1 MKSMEELK
9 VLDFSNVFIA
19 SFFTDDRRC
28 SHPNREHTLL
38 YLCSGEL
45 EIDQYGKKTVMRK
58 GECAFM
64 RRDNRMIL
72 KKHASED
79 NPYRSVVLKFSHRFL
94 RDFYT
99 KMAKDALPQ
108 YAERD
113 RSSLYILPA
122 ERPDIKSLF
131 ESIIPYFDSDV
142 KPSESLLRLKMVEG
156 LYVLLDT
163 DRNLYASLFDF
174 AEPWKIDLMR
184 FMENNYMNDLSLE
197 EMACYTGRSLSTFK
211 RDFKK
216 YSNLSPQK
224 WVIGRRLEAA
234 YEVLKSSRKKI
245 SDVCVDVGF
254 KNLSHF
260 SKAYKERFG
269 FAPKDTACDKH

>member
-19 SFFTDDRRC
+19 SFFTDDRQC

-156 LYVLLDT
+156 LYVLLNT